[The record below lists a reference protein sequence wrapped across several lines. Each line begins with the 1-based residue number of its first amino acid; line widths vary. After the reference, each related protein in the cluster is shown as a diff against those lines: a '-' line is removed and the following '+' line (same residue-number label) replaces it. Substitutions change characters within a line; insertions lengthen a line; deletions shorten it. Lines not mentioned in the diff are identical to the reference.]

1 MIFDKRT
8 KAMQWSKDSLFNSGA
23 ETTGHTHAN
32 DMNLGTDLVFFTK
45 INSKWIIDLKVKHKT
60 IKTLRRKGRRKVRL
74 IFWYGDDFFNTIPK
88 AQSMREEIDKLD
100 FIKIKN
106 LCSVKD
112 TVKKMRRQ
120 ITDWEKMFAKDIV

>member
-1 MIFDKRT
+1 M
-8 KAMQWSKDSLFNSGA
+8 LP
-23 ETTGHTHAN
+23 HC
-32 DMNLGTDLVFFTK
+32 LV
-45 INSKWIIDLKVKHKT
+45 LKVF
-60 IKTLRRKGRRKVRL
+60 G
-74 IFWYGDDFFNTIPK
+74 IFWYGDDFSNTIPK